1 MGRRILHIDMDA
13 FFASVE
19 QVLNPALRGKPLIIG
34 GEKTDLRG
42 VVSTA
47 SYEARKF
54 GVHSAMPLSQAIRLC
69 PHGIFMRGNHARYR
83 EASLTVRAIL
93 ESVSPIVEPASV
105 DEAYVDVSGSQRLFG
120 GDDAIAA
127 HIKRRIREETSL
139 PCTIAIS
146 PNKLVS
152 KIATDQV
159 KPDGYICIAAGDEA
173 AYLRPLPLAK
183 LPGAGPRTREILE
196 RYGVRTIGDLA
207 DLPVTTLA
215 KVFGPS
221 GHGLQRA
228 ARGESSSPVETDSSP
243 KSISRETTFERDL
256 GDWDQIERVL
266 IYLAERT
273 AYTLR
278 EQSMETKCVTL
289 KVRYTGFDTKTFA
302 HTLEEPTSVD
312 SEIVGVLH
320 QLLPKARERRDK
332 VRLIGVALTTLSRN
346 QHQLRLFGGQRSEKW
361 EKVLESVDKVRG
373 RHGFDFIHSAKSV
386 LRRPFLAKSE
396 ENIGEDERSRQ

>member
-1 MGRRILHIDMDA
+1 MERRILHIDMDA

-34 GEKTDLRG
+34 GEKTDTRG

-54 GVHSAMPLSQAIRLC
+54 GVHSAMPLAQAKRLC

-83 EASLTVRAIL
+83 EASLKVRAVL
-93 ESVSPIVEPASV
+93 ESVSPIVEPASI
-105 DEAYVDVSGSQRLFG
+105 DEAYIDVSGSQRLFG

-127 HIKRRIREETSL
+127 YIKQRIREETNL

-152 KIATDQV
+152 KIATDHV
-159 KPDGYICIAAGDEA
+159 KPDGYICIAAGEEA
-173 AYLRPLPLAK
+173 AFLRPLPLVK

-207 DLPVTTLA
+207 DVPIDTLTR
-215 KVFGPS
+215 VFGPS
-221 GHGLQRA
+221 GHSLQRA
-228 ARGESSSPVETDSSP
+228 ARGESTAPVETDATP
-243 KSISRETTFERDL
+243 KSISRETTFDEDL
-256 GDWDQIERVL
+256 ADWDKVERVL

-278 EQSMETKCVTL
+278 EHGMETKCVTL
-289 KVRYTGFDTKTFA
+289 KVRYTGFITKTFSQS
-302 HTLEEPTSVD
+302 LPEPTSLD
-312 SEIVGVLH
+312 GAIVKILH
-320 QLLPKARERRDK
+320 ELIPKARERRDK
-332 VRLIGVALTTLSRN
+332 IRLIGVALTSLSQN
-346 QHQLRLFGGQRSEKW
+346 QHQLRLFGAQNSEKW

-373 RHGFDFIHSAKSV
+373 RHGFESLRSAKSV
-386 LRRPFLAKSE
+386 
-396 ENIGEDERSRQ
+396 SRTDRDSSTEKPRTKE